1 MASKLVGSRTDRPN
15 PRLHN
20 TARCYSIAQREL
32 SPVTDSLCDIV
43 KCQLC
48 IVARPELEEF
58 SEARSEFISLQ
69 DVDISPL
76 DSKRD
81 SRGQW
86 ASPTVEEA
94 IGLYLRTPIATVQ
107 VLCVL
112 PRAED
117 SKASYLLKLV
127 RLQAITRRE
136 AKEAT

>member
-1 MASKLVGSRTDRPN
+1 LASKLVGSRTDRPN

-20 TARCYSIAQREL
+20 IARCYSIAQREL
-32 SPVTDSLCDIV
+32 SPITDSLCNIV

-48 IVARPELEEF
+48 ITARPKLEEF
-58 SEARSEFISLQ
+58 SEARSKFISLQ

-94 IGLYLRTPIATVQ
+94 VGPCLRTPIATVQ

-112 PRAED
+112 P
-117 SKASYLLKLV
+117 
-127 RLQAITRRE
+127 
-136 AKEAT
+136 